1 MTRAQPSTLPHP
13 MLSRRGEQA
22 VAELRALEENRICGL
37 VTYEDYLRQRAEKF
51 RTLTRPVPG
60 MWLAALLGVPLLG
73 VPLLGAP
80 AGALIWLL
88 THDEPCAFAIAV
100 LADAWGILSIGR
112 VLQEECTELC
122 SRGRRKILVAL
133 LDNDL
138 LTASEFA
145 EHEQRL
151 IRGS

>member
-37 VTYEDYLRQRAEKF
+37 VTDEDYLRQRAEKF

-73 VPLLGAP
+73 VP

>member
-13 MLSRRGEQA
+13 ILSRRGEQA

-37 VTYEDYLRQRAEKF
+37 LTDEDYLRQRAEKF
-51 RTLTRPVPG
+51 RALTRPVPG

-73 VPLLGAP
+73 VP

-100 LADAWGILSIGR
+100 LAGAWGILSIGR

-122 SRGRRKILVAL
+122 SRGRRKILVAI

>member
-1 MTRAQPSTLPHP
+1 MTHVQPATISQP

-22 VAELRALEENRICGL
+22 VAELRELEEGRICGL
-37 VTYEDYLRQRAEKF
+37 VSDEDYGRQRAEKF
-51 RTLTRPVPG
+51 RALTRPLPG
-60 MWLAALLGVPLLG
+60 MWLAALLGVPLI
-73 VPLLGAP
+73 GAP

-88 THDEPCAFAIAV
+88 THDERCAFAIAV
-100 LADAWGILSIGR
+100 LAGAWGILSLGR
-112 VLQEECTELC
+112 VLQEKCAEIL
-122 SRGRRKILVAL
+122 SRGRRKTLVAL
-133 LDNDL
+133 LDSDL

>member
-13 MLSRRGEQA
+13 ILSRRGEQA

-37 VTYEDYLRQRAEKF
+37 LTDEDYLRQRAEKF
-51 RTLTRPVPG
+51 RALTRPVPG

-73 VPLLGAP
+73 VP

-100 LADAWGILSIGR
+100 LAGALGILSIGR